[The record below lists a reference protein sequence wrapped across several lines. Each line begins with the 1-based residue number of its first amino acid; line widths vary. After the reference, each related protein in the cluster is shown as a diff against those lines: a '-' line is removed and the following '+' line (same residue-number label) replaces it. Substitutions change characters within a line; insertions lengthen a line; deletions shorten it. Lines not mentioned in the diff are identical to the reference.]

1 MPEFTPQV
9 ITADAD
15 ESESESESTT
25 ARRGRAKDRSH
36 FSFFESSDMGELSDI
51 MSDPEYPVE
60 IIDKL
65 DFGPLMV
72 GHRTKLLFCNEG
84 DDGFSLALIQ
94 FAPHFMLPRHTH
106 NVDCLYYV
114 LSGEA
119 ILGRR
124 VVKAGSG
131 FYVPAGHPYGYQAGA
146 QGIELLEIRNA
157 TSFDMKVVEDSPAR
171 WQTMIDVARDH
182 QAEWTEFSAA
192 GPAH

>member
-1 MPEFTPQV
+1 MPESAPQV
-9 ITADAD
+9 ITPDD
-15 ESESESESTT
+15 ETEATAT
-25 ARRGRAKDRSH
+25 VARRGRARDRSQ

-51 MSDPEYPVE
+51 MTDPEYPVE

-119 ILGRR
+119 LLGRR

-131 FYVPAGHPYGYQAGA
+131 FYVPAGHPYAYQAGA
-146 QGIELLEIRNA
+146 GGIELLEIRNA
-157 TSFDMKVVEDSPAR
+157 TSFNMKVVEDNPAR
-171 WQTMIDVARDH
+171 WQTMIDVAR
-182 QAEWTEFSAA
+182 ANERLWTEFSGA
-192 GPAH
+192 GAGD